1 MTELGK
7 VILKHE
13 AKLGAAIFKK
23 TEDEVKREF
32 YCLNET
38 TWVWRQGAEIVFY
51 KVNPTSIYKS
61 NDGLSY
67 RLAGRKEAKRLYD
80 AARAYR
86 HIVKAQVYDSLLALG

>member
-1 MTELGK
+1 MTELGR

-23 TEDEVKREF
+23 AGNKGEREF

-38 TWVWRQGAEIVFY
+38 TWVWRQDAEIVFY

-61 NDGLSY
+61 NDGRSY
-67 RLAGRKEAKRLYD
+67 RLAGRKEAKRLYA

-86 HIVKAQVYDSLLALG
+86 HVVKTQVYDSLLALA